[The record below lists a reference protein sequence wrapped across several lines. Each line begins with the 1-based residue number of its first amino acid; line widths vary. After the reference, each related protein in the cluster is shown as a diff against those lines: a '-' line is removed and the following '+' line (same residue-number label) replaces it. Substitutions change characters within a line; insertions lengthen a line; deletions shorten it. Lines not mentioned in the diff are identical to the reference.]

1 MRLAWTLSSIGELSA
16 SLFVKLRLILGLSFS
31 TVPAGIRSYV
41 GGALAVAASGPSA
54 GSSGDFISTHVSVS
68 SFYLSSHHLVAFDGD
83 CLRTVFLH
91 EAAHSL
97 DQGLSGS
104 TVWHNAVA
112 NSTCVPDDY
121 ANSSYAEDFA
131 QMEDMYNY
139 RRHRDTFPMP
149 AACLIPQMYVMSQ
162 TTRIRDA
169 NARLRCN
176 TDKRPFYL

>member
-1 MRLAWTLSSIGELSA
+1 MCIQR
-16 SLFVKLRLILGLSFS
+16 
-31 TVPAGIRSYV
+31 
-41 GGALAVAASGPSA
+41 ASGKCSA
-54 GSSGDFISTHVSVS
+54 ANLKAVRVTYNYCDLPWVLCRCDNANMKSVGLAQIDFDSSGDFISTHVSIS

-83 CLRTVFLH
+83 CSRTVFLH

-121 ANSSYAEDFA
+121 ANSSYVEDFA

-149 AACLIPQMYVMSQ
+149 AACLIPQMDVMSQ

-176 TDKRPFYL
+176 ADKRPFYL